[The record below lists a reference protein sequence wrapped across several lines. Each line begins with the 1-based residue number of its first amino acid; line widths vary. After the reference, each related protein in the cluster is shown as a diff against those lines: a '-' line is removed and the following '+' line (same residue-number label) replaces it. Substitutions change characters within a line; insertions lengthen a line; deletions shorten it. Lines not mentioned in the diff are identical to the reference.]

1 MFHRIKRF
9 VIFALTDLFRDMRL
23 ETMSFNKKM
32 DATTYITQHGI
43 EKDQILTFYQE
54 QDGTYTLMYYVD

>member
-1 MFHRIKRF
+1 
-9 VIFALTDLFRDMRL
+9 MRL